1 MSLQTIRLELARTAD
16 HPDGDPRHGDEFS
29 APLDADC
36 RIDATAWK
44 QQRQFC
50 TVRRF
55 TPDADDEYG
64 HLVHGPG
71 RRWSFHYDIATAPAE
86 DEPGY
91 RFESHV
97 FKAGERSAER
107 RVGKGCV
114 STGCT
119 RWSPDP

>member
-1 MSLQTIRLELARTAD
+1 MSLKTIRLELARTAD
-16 HPDGDPRHGDEFS
+16 HPEGDPRHGYEFS
-29 APLDADC
+29 APLDPGG

-44 QQRQFC
+44 SQRQFC

-55 TPDADDEYG
+55 SPGGDDEYG

-71 RRWSFHYDIATAPAE
+71 RRWSFHYDIASEPQE

-97 FKAGERSAER
+97 FKPGEYVSLTEKDGETRTF
-107 RVGKGCV
+107 RVV
-114 STGCT
+114 SL
-119 RWSPDP
+119 R